1 MTELLEKIEAVVK
14 AYPFATEVLMLIV
27 GVILG
32 AISTAIINN
41 LAVRKKAKF
50 DMQYQIVKDEA
61 ENVANI
67 YDKIEAV
74 EIDLPNEKGNTK
86 LFFKEIEEIQSLLL
100 SLNSRLCNKRKFV
113 RKYISALMIEK
124 SAKYVLDYKN
134 IFYKDDMNFDFAFE
148 IIPKI
153 DAEGIRKLRKLKDDF
168 QELSD
173 EMTEALERVIEPGI
187 ISRFK
192 RKLRNPIMGV
202 EKISAMMK
210 LNKCDKKGK

>member
-67 YDKIEAV
+67 YYKIEAV

-86 LFFKEIEEIQSLLL
+86 LFFNEIEEIQSLLL

-134 IFYKDDMNFDFAFE
+134 IFYEDDMKFGFNFK
-148 IIPKI
+148 IIPQI
-153 DAEGIRKLRKLKDDF
+153 NAEGIRKLRKLKDDF

>member
-61 ENVANI
+61 ENIANI

-74 EIDLPNEKGNTK
+74 EIDLPYENGNTK
-86 LFFKEIEEIQSLLL
+86 LFFNEIEEIQSLLL
-100 SLNSRLCNKRKFV
+100 SLNSRLYNKRRFV

-124 SAKYVLDYKN
+124 SKKYILDYKN
-134 IFYKDDMNFDFAFE
+134 IFYKDDMNSDFNFE
-148 IIPKI
+148 IIPTI
-153 DAEGIRKLRKLKDDF
+153 NAEGIRKLRKLKDDF

-173 EMTEALERVIEPGI
+173 EMTEVLERVIEPGI

-192 RKLRNPIMGV
+192 RKLRKPIMGV
-202 EKISAMMK
+202 EEISAMMK
-210 LNKCDKKGK
+210 FNKCDKKGK

>member
-86 LFFKEIEEIQSLLL
+86 LFFNEIEEIQSLLL

-134 IFYKDDMNFDFAFE
+134 IFYEDDMKFGFNFK
-148 IIPKI
+148 IISQI

-173 EMTEALERVIEPGI
+173 EMTEALERVIEPDI
-187 ISRFK
+187 ISRVK
-192 RKLRNPIMGV
+192 RKLRNPIM
-202 EKISAMMK
+202 KIEEICAMMK
-210 LNKCDKKGK
+210 LNKYD

>member
-61 ENVANI
+61 ENVVNI

-86 LFFKEIEEIQSLLL
+86 LFFNEIEEIQSLLL

-134 IFYKDDMNFDFAFE
+134 IFYEDDMKFGFNFK
-148 IIPKI
+148 IISKI

-173 EMTEALERVIEPGI
+173 EMTEALERVIEPDI
-187 ISRFK
+187 ISRVK
-192 RKLRNPIMGV
+192 RKLRNPIM
-202 EKISAMMK
+202 KIEEICAMMK
-210 LNKCDKKGK
+210 LNKYD

>member
-67 YDKIEAV
+67 
-74 EIDLPNEKGNTK
+74 TK
-86 LFFKEIEEIQSLLL
+86 LK
-100 SLNSRLCNKRKFV
+100 RL
-113 RKYISALMIEK
+113 K
-124 SAKYVLDYKN
+124 SIYQMK
-134 IFYKDDMNFDFAFE
+134 
-148 IIPKI
+148 
-153 DAEGIRKLRKLKDDF
+153 
-168 QELSD
+168 
-173 EMTEALERVIEPGI
+173 RVIQNY
-187 ISRFK
+187 F
-192 RKLRNPIMGV
+192 L
-202 EKISAMMK
+202 MK
-210 LNKCDKKGK
+210 